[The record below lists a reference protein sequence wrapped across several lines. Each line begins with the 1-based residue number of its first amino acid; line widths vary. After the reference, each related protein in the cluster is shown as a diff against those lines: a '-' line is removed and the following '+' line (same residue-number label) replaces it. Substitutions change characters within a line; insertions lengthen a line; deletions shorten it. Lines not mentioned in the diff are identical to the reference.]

1 MRFQIAFLRSPA
13 TPSGAALDAAILAAL
28 GDLEQREDD
37 GDRYVRLPDGNWV
50 AFWREGDADWFFVL
64 SPVTT
69 GDGLSALVLGVAE
82 KTAAMFTI
90 DFSDNL
96 YRPSSARG
104 LEPLLDVPELALC
117 DAPDAEELEDI
128 LLGCIA
134 QFAALEATEAEALR
148 EGLTLPVFEELA
160 LAQRDTAS
168 PCNEDGQN
176 DPLVET
182 PPEPGILQKLSDTL
196 FGKKV

>member
-1 MRFQIAFLRSPA
+1 MKFQIAFLRSTA
-13 TPSGAALDAAILAAL
+13 TPSGEALDSAIASAL
-28 GDLEQREDD
+28 GGLQQREDN

-50 AFWREGDADWFFVL
+50 AFWREVGADWFFVL

-69 GDGLSALVLGVAE
+69 GDGLSALVLDVAE
-82 KTAAMFTI
+82 RTAAMFTI
-90 DFSDNL
+90 DFSDDL
-96 YRPSSARG
+96 YRPRSAEG
-104 LEPLLDVPELALC
+104 LEPLLEVPELYLC
-117 DAPDAEELEDI
+117 DAPDDKELEDI

-160 LAQRDTAS
+160 LAQRDGIQPLS
-168 PCNEDGQN
+168 ED
-176 DPLVET
+176 DPIVEAA
-182 PPEPGILQKLSDTL
+182 PEPGIIQKLSDTL